1 MSELDAIILHY
12 SPYDI
17 KIINNIIFISFVYDR
32 NNIIYTIT
40 LEKDKIPIVNSSPYK
55 INKYTFNIN
64 MNTIVNDSLR
74 LIYVG
79 GNYIIIFEKY
89 AIVNTLIKELNKL
102 PQFIIN
108 EITPIPLISNIQ
120 TNNQF
125 IRKKFKID
133 K

>member
-1 MSELDAIILHY
+1 MSELDTIILHY

-17 KIINNIIFISFVYDR
+17 KIINNIIFISFVYNR

>member
-1 MSELDAIILHY
+1 MSELDTIILHY

>member
-12 SPYDI
+12 SPYYI